1 VLSSRIALVL
11 LSVVLAPLLRA
22 EVDVPLRNW
31 TIPPYR
37 SVTSDGGLA
46 PMTDISNGIGF
57 VAVTPCR
64 IADTRGL
71 GFSGQAGPPVLNTGT
86 RTFQITGT
94 VTGVPAQCGI
104 PSGADAVS
112 FQFTI
117 VSPNTNGNL
126 IAWPAGGAVPTI
138 SVLNWSAGE
147 TALGNGTIVPVSAS
161 GALSVRI
168 NAAVGSATGH
178 LVIDVNGY
186 FTDTYPDNVT
196 FEATSTTAGT
206 AILARNTS
214 TAANATAIRA
224 IITSLTP
231 GAFATAIQG
240 VNNGNGYGI
249 YGASTSGYGVV
260 ATTGGAVP
268 NAAVY
273 ATNGST
279 GAGSSAVYGSATG
292 NARTYGV
299 FGETSGDSDS
309 AGVRGVGDTDGGS
322 GVRGEGRTGVLGVG
336 SQQGVS
342 GFAPSFLVGG
352 HLGVTDGMTTYGVF
366 ADGDYGGS
374 GAKYFVEP
382 HPADASKVIRYAAL
396 EGPEAGT
403 YFRGRG
409 RFERGVARIP
419 VPEDFRLVTD
429 PDGLTVQVTPI
440 GRMASVGVVR
450 ADLNEIVVESS
461 RNLEFYYLVQ
471 GVRKTHKHLV
481 PIKDG
486 REYMPKSP
494 DTTIPL
500 YLTDGQKQ
508 MLVDNGTYNA
518 DGTVN
523 METARRLGWDKEWEK
538 GARPVPQPAE

>member
-1 VLSSRIALVL
+1 MSSRIALALVSL
-11 LSVVLAPLLRA
+11 VFAPVLRA
-22 EVDVPLRNW
+22 QVDVPLRNW
-31 TIPPYR
+31 TIPPYQA
-37 SVTSDGGLA
+37 SEAAGGLS
-46 PMTDISNGIGF
+46 PMTDISPGIGF

-71 GFSGQAGPPVLNTGT
+71 GFTGQAGPPVLNTGT
-86 RTFQITGT
+86 RTFQVTGT

-104 PSGADAVS
+104 PTGADAVS

-138 SVLNWSAGE
+138 SVLNWDASD
-147 TALGNGTIVPVSAS
+147 TALGNGTIVPVSAT

-168 NAAVGSATGH
+168 NAAVGTATGH
-178 LVIDVNGY
+178 LVLDVNGY

-214 TAANATAIRA
+214 TAPNATAIRA
-224 IITSLTP
+224 IITSSTP
-231 GAFATAIQG
+231 GASATAIQG
-240 VNNGNGYGI
+240 FNNGNGNGI
-249 YGASTSGYGVV
+249 QGSSTSGYGVV
-260 ATTGGAVP
+260 ATTGGAAS
-268 NAAVY
+268 NAAVH
-273 ATNGST
+273 ATNAST
-279 GAGSSAVYGSATG
+279 GAGASGVYGLATG
-292 NARTYGV
+292 AGRNYGV
-299 FGETSGDSDS
+299 FGQTSGDSDS
-309 AGVRGVGDTDGGS
+309 AGVRGVGDADGGS
-322 GVRGEGRTGVLGVG
+322 GVRGEGRTGVLGIG
-336 SQQGVS
+336 NINGVS
-342 GFAPSFLVGG
+342 GFIPSFLAAG
-352 HLGVTDGMTTYGVF
+352 HLGVTDGMTVYGVF
-366 ADGDYGGS
+366 ADGNYAGS
-374 GAKYFVEP
+374 GAKFFVEP
-382 HPADASKVIRYAAL
+382 HPADASKVIRYTAL

-409 RFERGVARIP
+409 RFERGIARIP

-481 PIKDG
+481 PIKPG
-486 REYMPKSP
+486 REYMPKSAKATLP
-494 DTTIPL
+494 P
-500 YLTDGQKQ
+500 YLTEGQKQ

-523 METARRLGWDKEWEK
+523 LETARRLGWDKEWEK
-538 GARPVPQPAE
+538 RARPAAPPSPE

>member
-1 VLSSRIALVL
+1 LTSRIALAFV
-11 LSVVLAPLLRA
+11 SIVFAPVLRA
-22 EVDVPLRNW
+22 QVDVPLRNW
-31 TIPPYR
+31 TIPPFR
-37 SVTSDGGLA
+37 VASAGLT

-86 RTFQITGT
+86 RTFQVTGT
-94 VTGVPAQCGI
+94 VTGVPTQCGI
-104 PSGADAVS
+104 PSAADAVS

-117 VSPNTNGNL
+117 VSPNSNGNL

-138 SVLNWSAGE
+138 SVLNWDASD
-147 TALGNGTIVPVSAS
+147 TALGNGTIVPVSAT

-214 TAANATAIRA
+214 TAPNATAIRA
-224 IITSLTP
+224 IITSSTP

-240 VNNGNGYGI
+240 FNNGNGYGI
-249 YGASTSGYGVV
+249 QASSTSGYGLV
-260 ATTGGAVP
+260 ATTGGAAS
-268 NAAVY
+268 NAAVH
-273 ATNGST
+273 ATNAST
-279 GAGSSAVYGSATG
+279 GAGASGVYGSATG
-292 NARTYGV
+292 TLNRNYGV
-299 FGETSGDSDS
+299 FGQMNSDNGDS
-309 AGVRGVGDTDGGS
+309 AGVRGVGNPNSGS
-322 GVRGEGRTGVLGVG
+322 GVRGEGLAGVLGVG
-336 SQQGVS
+336 TLYGVS
-342 GFAPSFLVGG
+342 GYVPSFLVAG
-352 HLGVTDGMTTYGVF
+352 HLGVTDGLNAYGVF
-366 ADGDYGGS
+366 AAGDYGGT
-374 GAKYFVEP
+374 GAKSFIEP
-382 HPADASKVIRYAAL
+382 HPSDASKVIRYVAL

-409 RFERGVARIP
+409 RFERGIARIP

-481 PIKDG
+481 PIKPG
-486 REYMPKSP
+486 REYMPGSADATLP
-494 DTTIPL
+494 P

-523 METARRLGWDKEWEK
+523 METAKRLGWDKEWEK
-538 GARPVPQPAE
+538 RARPTPRPAE

>member
-1 VLSSRIALVL
+1 
-11 LSVVLAPLLRA
+11 
-22 EVDVPLRNW
+22 
-31 TIPPYR
+31 
-37 SVTSDGGLA
+37 
-46 PMTDISNGIGF
+46 MTDISNGIGF

-86 RTFQITGT
+86 RTFQVTGT
-94 VTGVPAQCGI
+94 VTGVPTQCGI

-117 VSPNTNGNL
+117 VSPNSNGNL

-138 SVLNWSAGE
+138 SVLNWDASD
-147 TALGNGTIVPVSAS
+147 TALGNGTIVPVSAT

-214 TAANATAIRA
+214 TAPNATAIRA
-224 IITSLTP
+224 IITSSTP

-240 VNNGNGYGI
+240 FNNGNGYGI
-249 YGASTSGYGVV
+249 QASSTSGYGLV
-260 ATTGGAVP
+260 ATTGGAAS
-268 NAAVY
+268 NAAVH
-273 ATNGST
+273 ATNAST
-279 GAGSSAVYGSATG
+279 GAGASGVYGVATG
-292 NARTYGV
+292 DLNRNYGV
-299 FGETSGDSDS
+299 LGEANGNSDS
-309 AGVRGVGDTDGGS
+309 AGVRGVGAPNDGS
-322 GVRGEGRTGVLGVG
+322 GVRGEGLTGVLGVG
-336 SQQGVS
+336 SLYGVS
-342 GFAPSFLVGG
+342 GYHPSLLVGG
-352 HLGVTDGMTTYGVF
+352 HLGVTDGMTVYGVF
-366 ADGDYGGS
+366 ASGDYGGT
-374 GAKYFVEP
+374 GAKSFIEP
-382 HPADASKVIRYAAL
+382 HPSDASKVIRYVAL

-409 RFERGVARIP
+409 RFERGIARIA

-494 DTTIPL
+494 DATIPP
-500 YLTDGQKQ
+500 YLTEGQKQ

-523 METARRLGWDKEWEK
+523 METARRLGWDKIWEK
-538 GARPVPQPAE
+538 RASPSPPAAR